1 MRLNTLYLV
10 GALTVLAVPL
20 SAAAQPGQPYPQT
33 GAGAEQAAASVEQA
47 APAAEALMDR
57 PAPGTCPRHHRAGIR
72 PAASLASW
80 PYSIHHSNE

>member
-47 APAAEALMDR
+47 APAADACPPNWVWE
-57 PAPGTCPRHHRAGIR
+57 PAGYMSYGKWRSAHCAPRNAVA
-72 PAASLASW
+72 P
-80 PYSIHHSNE
+80 